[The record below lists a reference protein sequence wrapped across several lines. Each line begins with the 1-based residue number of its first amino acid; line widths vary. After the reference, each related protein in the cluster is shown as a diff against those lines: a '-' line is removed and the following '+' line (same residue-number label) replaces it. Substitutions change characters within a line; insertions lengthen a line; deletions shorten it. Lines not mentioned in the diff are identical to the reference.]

1 VLELLKKG
9 RAMSERKIIDARGTY
24 CPGPL
29 MELIA
34 AMKLAEVGDELE
46 ILSTDEGSVND
57 VPEWI
62 NKVGHEM
69 VGTTQEGDVWHIVV
83 RKAK

>member
-1 VLELLKKG
+1 
-9 RAMSERKIIDARGTY
+9 MSERRVIDARGTY

-34 AMKLAEVGDELE
+34 AMKMAEVGDEIE
-46 ILSTDEGSVND
+46 VLSTDEGSAND

>member
-1 VLELLKKG
+1 MAEKKV
-9 RAMSERKIIDARGTY
+9 IDARGTF

-34 AMKLAEVGDELE
+34 SMKLATVGDELE
-46 ILSTDEGSVND
+46 VLSTDQGSAKD
-57 VPEWI
+57 IPEWI
-62 NKVGHEM
+62 NKVGHQVINSFEEN
-69 VGTTQEGDVWHIVV
+69 GVWHVVV

>member
-1 VLELLKKG
+1 
-9 RAMSERKIIDARGTY
+9 MTDRKVIDARGTY

-34 AMKLAEVGDELE
+34 ALKLATVGDEIE
-46 ILSTDEGSVND
+46 VLSSDEGSATDIPV
-57 VPEWI
+57 WI
-62 NKVGHEM
+62 GKVGHQLISSSND
-69 VGTTQEGDVWHIVV
+69 GGAWHVVV

>member
-1 VLELLKKG
+1 
-9 RAMSERKIIDARGTY
+9 MTERKVIDARGTF

-34 AMKLAEVGDELE
+34 AIKLATVGDEIE
-46 ILSTDEGSVND
+46 VLSTDEGSATDIPV
-57 VPEWI
+57 WI
-62 NKVGHEM
+62 NKVGHQM
-69 VGTTQEGDVWHIVV
+69 VSSDNDGNAWHVVV

>member
-1 VLELLKKG
+1 
-9 RAMSERKIIDARGTY
+9 MSERKIIDARGTY

-34 AMKLAEVGDELE
+34 AMKQVEVGDEME

>member
-1 VLELLKKG
+1 
-9 RAMSERKIIDARGTY
+9 MTDRKVIDARGTY

-34 AMKLAEVGDELE
+34 ALKLATVGDEIE
-46 ILSTDEGSVND
+46 VLSSDEGSATDIPV
-57 VPEWI
+57 WI
-62 NKVGHEM
+62 NKVGHQLISSSND
-69 VGTTQEGDVWHIVV
+69 GGAWHVVV